1 MTGGLQEQVKDKDGF
16 YCGIPVWP
24 ASKAVIGSQEVPYIY
39 EDRVNKDEF
48 IAALVQMHNVIDL
61 RPTGTAFGYLAQP
74 LVQQPLQSIR
84 LKSLNVAAKAAL
96 ALAQY

>member
-1 MTGGLQEQVKDKDGF
+1 MAQRSNSEETPHPLHEAYACLLEPAVAARARKLGPVLAVK
-16 YCGIPVWP
+16 VRHVP
-24 ASKAVIGSQEVPYIY
+24 ARK
-39 EDRVNKDEF
+39 
-48 IAALVQMHNVIDL
+48 AALVQLHNVIDL